1 MYTEE
6 KSLGEN
12 LGLTHE
18 DDMAVRHIA
27 NSAYTETHTTPEAMM
42 LAHKQITGREAT
54 AEELKLMVAAFNIGG
69 VHTFMMVK
77 AKMINK

>member
-18 DDMAVRHIA
+18 EDMEARGVA
-27 NSAYTETHTTPEAMM
+27 KNAYTETDSTPASIA
-42 LAHKQITGREAT
+42 LAHKQITGRDAT

-69 VHTFMMVK
+69 LHTFLMVK
-77 AKMINK
+77 AQMLNK